1 MLLKKLAK
9 YFFQAVL
16 VQSLVLISLY
26 FVIFE
31 DETSLQIWMKHLNQ
45 ASLISLLSLF
55 GFSTWYLLAGRE
67 KFHILNILLS
77 TVTLAF
83 LVVMSSLVINPWD
96 VEPIFLLI
104 LALCISSIEF
114 SSTVIRK
121 RSQPFRA
128 STVGLFVLL
137 SVAAL
142 LIIGDG
148 NVVDKIEYYIFG
160 GVIVFILINIDILS
174 TSSSTSSLVDLGF
187 RADRLKVYGLQILN
201 LVGQRLDILLAITI
215 LDASQLRDVAILK
228 FFSTGILLYSSSLSF
243 NFLDKFKRNF
253 GVPDVADIRFINMV
267 TVAFFIVY
275 QSAAIILLLL
285 YTPTVSFFLFAF
297 YIQVHSL
304 VIFLVKYN
312 VIITAKKRF
321 DILSIRILFQVIVVI
336 LLGLVFGWTEMLIL
350 LAYPLTH
357 LLSYVML
364 YVASGGVVIKFGR
377 VGR

>member
-1 MLLKKLAK
+1 MLTKLTK

-31 DETSLQIWMKHLNQ
+31 DETSLQIWMRHLNQ

-55 GFSTWYLLAGRE
+55 GFSTWYLLAGKE
-67 KFHILNILLS
+67 KFHIHNILLS
-77 TVTLAF
+77 IVTVAL
-83 LVVMSSLVINPWD
+83 LVVMSSIVMNPWN

-104 LALCISSIEF
+104 LTLCISSIEF

-121 RSQPFRA
+121 RNQPFRA
-128 STVGLFVLL
+128 AIVGLFVLL

-148 NVVDKIEYYIFG
+148 SVVDIIEYYILG
-160 GVIVFILINIDILS
+160 GVIVFLLVNIKILS

-187 RADRLKVYGLQILN
+187 GADRLKVYGLQILN
-201 LVGQRLDILLAITI
+201 LVGQRLDIFLAITI

-243 NFLDKFKRNF
+243 NFLDKFRRNS
-253 GVPDVADIRFINMV
+253 GVPDLADIRFINMV
-267 TVAFFIVY
+267 TVAFFVVY
-275 QSAAIILLLL
+275 QSAAIILLIL
-285 YTPTVSFFLFAF
+285 YIPTISFFLFAF

-312 VIITAKKRF
+312 VIVTAKKRF
-321 DILSIRILFQVIVVI
+321 DILSTRIIFQVIVII

-350 LAYPLTH
+350 VAYPLTH
-357 LLSYVML
+357 LSSYVML
-364 YVASGGVVIKFGR
+364 YVTSGGVFRKFGR
-377 VGR
+377 VE